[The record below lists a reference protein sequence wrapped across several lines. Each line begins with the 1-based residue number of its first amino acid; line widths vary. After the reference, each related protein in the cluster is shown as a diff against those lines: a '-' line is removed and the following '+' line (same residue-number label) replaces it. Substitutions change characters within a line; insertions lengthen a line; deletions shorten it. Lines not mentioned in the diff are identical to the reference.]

1 MSFSENYSTTT
12 TAGFDDGWMHI
23 RFLLCHFFH
32 NEQETVESLTGLMSR
47 TNIDELSNRVIVQ
60 RTSSR
65 AAQELSKERINRF
78 VADVPSTFTSS
89 STYDTSRQAQ
99 HRVDAS
105 INEMNRKMAAFD
117 KAFDEASRNKWSI
130 RNIMI
135 DVNVRWT

>member
-1 MSFSENYSTTT
+1 
-12 TAGFDDGWMHI
+12 MHI

-89 STYDTSRQAQ
+89 STYDTSRKQITFS
-99 HRVDAS
+99 S
-105 INEMNRKMAAFD
+105 ICKG
-117 KAFDEASRNKWSI
+117 SRNSTSI
-130 RNIMI
+130 QSSSENITRCDSAI
-135 DVNVRWT
+135 RTTEAEN